1 MFKTS
6 PPIPVHQR
14 VAPDIFTLAD
24 HERSAQR
31 QLDANA
37 WAYFS
42 GGAGDE
48 ITLRA
53 NRSAWDELAL
63 VQFLKRREIVLQEGD
78 TLIHEGQTDTRLFTL
93 REGWAYR
100 FKTLSDGRR
109 QILNFLLAGDFIG
122 VQQKMGD
129 QAAHGVVMLTAA
141 RLCVFDRDALWEMH
155 RNQPTMGFNITWL
168 TAHEE
173 SLVDDNLLSIGRR
186 SAEERVATAL
196 ILLYKR
202 AAALDTVAHA
212 AGQGVG
218 FPPTQQH
225 LADALGLSL
234 AHTNKTL
241 RKLADRKLMRW
252 QDKGCEILDG
262 DALLALAGWEGLSK
276 QPRPFI

>member
-1 MFKTS
+1 MSAPT
-6 PPIPVHQR
+6 PCIDCPLRPIPLFLPHTR
-14 VAPDIFTLAD
+14 
-24 HERSAQR
+24 
-31 QLDANA
+31 
-37 WAYFS
+37 
-42 GGAGDE
+42 
-48 ITLRA
+48 
-53 NRSAWDELAL
+53 DELAL

-202 AAALDTVAHA
+202 AAALDTGAQA

-241 RKLADRKLMRW
+241 RKLQRRGMFRIADGRLHLM
-252 QDKGCEILDG
+252 
-262 DALLALAGWEGLSK
+262 DAKALARLADLYGDGRP
-276 QPRPFI
+276 PRRPLV

>member
-1 MFKTS
+1 MSAPT
-6 PPIPVHQR
+6 PCIDCPLRPIPLFLPHTR
-14 VAPDIFTLAD
+14 
-24 HERSAQR
+24 
-31 QLDANA
+31 
-37 WAYFS
+37 
-42 GGAGDE
+42 
-48 ITLRA
+48 
-53 NRSAWDELAL
+53 DELAL

-100 FKTLSDGRR
+100 FKTLSDSRR

-202 AAALDTVAHA
+202 AAALDTGAQA

-241 RKLADRKLMRW
+241 RKLQRRGMFRIADGRLHLM
-252 QDKGCEILDG
+252 DPK
-262 DALLALAGWEGLSK
+262 ALARLADLYGDGRP
-276 QPRPFI
+276 PRRPLV

>member
-1 MFKTS
+1 MSTAT
-6 PPIPVHQR
+6 PCIDCP
-14 VAPDIFTLAD
+14 
-24 HERSAQR
+24 
-31 QLDANA
+31 
-37 WAYFS
+37 
-42 GGAGDE
+42 
-48 ITLRA
+48 LRPMPLFMPH
-53 NRSAWDELAL
+53 SKDELAL
-63 VQFLKRREIVLQEGD
+63 VQFLKRREMVLEEGD
-78 TLIHEGQTDTRLFTL
+78 TLIHEGQSDTRLFTL
-93 REGWAYR
+93 LEGWAYR

-129 QAAHGVVMLTAA
+129 EAAHGVVMLTAA
-141 RLCVFDRDALWEMH
+141 RLCVFDRNALWDLH

-202 AAALDTVAHA
+202 AAALGGYAEEP
-212 AGQGVG
+212 GRGVV

-225 LADALGLSL
+225 LADALGMSL

-241 RKLADRKLMRW
+241 RKLQLRGLFRIAEGRLHLM
-252 QDKGCEILDG
+252 DPK
-262 DALLALAGWEGLSK
+262 ALARLADLYGDG
-276 QPRPFI
+276 RPPVRPLV